1 MEAQVNGT
9 IKGLITVRSLTH
21 EDEIKV
27 QIGSLSCSQEEE
39 LGSF

>member
-1 MEAQVNGT
+1 MEAQVSGT

-21 EDEIKV
+21 EDEV
-27 QIGSLSCSQEEE
+27 NEWIGSLSCSQEEE